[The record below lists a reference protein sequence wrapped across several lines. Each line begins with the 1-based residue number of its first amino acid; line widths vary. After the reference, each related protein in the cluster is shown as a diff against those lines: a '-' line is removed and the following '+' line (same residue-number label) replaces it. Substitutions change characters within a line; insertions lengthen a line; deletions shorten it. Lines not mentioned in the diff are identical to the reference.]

1 MLKTVTFF
9 LRNHGFKILLIG
21 FGITA
26 VFMISYIYC
35 INKHLSLQLR
45 SYTFFATF
53 VGMGIIAVGRL
64 GVFLENRARKKAE
77 KEPEDTTNKDIL

>member
-9 LRNHGFKILLIG
+9 LRNQGFKILLIG

-35 INKHLSLQLR
+35 MNKHLSLQLR

-64 GVFLENRARKKAE
+64 GVFLENRARKKAA
-77 KEPEDTTNKDIL
+77 KLSADTSDKDVL